1 MELNTQEEALLKEHL
16 HKFSLEEKGP
26 PIRSGLTELDAFFLR
41 RGGIH
46 YGKVIEW
53 GSPIGRCGRFM
64 ILRFL
69 RDLHE
74 SVVWIHGQKEELEVY
89 APAWAERGVD
99 LSLFY
104 FIRSRSPLP
113 DLRPLFLEP
122 AFKVIVMDC
131 PERLSPGDWSF
142 IASKVRENKQLLF
155 VLRPFFLSTKRGNP
169 LVSWRVNCW
178 LKPKQ
183 GKYCLNFLK
192 GGEGKIEIPMS
203 RVRDT

>member
-1 MELNTQEEALLKEHL
+1 MELNAQEEALLKECL
-16 HKFSLEEKGP
+16 QNFSQGEKGP
-26 PIRSGLTELDAFFLR
+26 PIRSGLKELDHFFSK

-46 YGKVIEW
+46 YGRVIEW
-53 GSPIGRCGRFM
+53 GAPLGRCGRFM

-69 RDLHE
+69 RDLNE
-74 SVVWIHGQKEELEVY
+74 AVVWIHGQKEELQVY

-104 FIRSRSPLP
+104 FIRSRNPLP

-122 AFKVIVMDC
+122 AFKVIVIDC
-131 PERLSPGDWSF
+131 PEKLSAGDWSF
-142 IASKVRENKQLLF
+142 ICSKVRENKQLLF

-169 LVSWRVNCW
+169 LVNWRVNCW
-178 LKPKQ
+178 LKPKL

-192 GGEGKIEIPMS
+192 GGEGKIEIPLSM
-203 RVRDT
+203 VRDT